1 MLWCLEAPYG
11 VGLKRGGSG
20 SGVYVR
26 FRGKDGVGG
35 GMALPQLQQRAIH
48 PQRLRGP
55 RTANGACDGAPSNR
69 FHEPH
74 LRKAINA
81 VKNDLL
87 LGEDVEQQAQRGS
100 SKITLLASP
109 RKEKVQVSSVLSN
122 FSLTKPPQGIP
133 SSPLDPRTKE
143 LVVAIL
149 SSCLARILSTARL
162 RLPRYLNGV
171 DCHR

>member
-11 VGLKRGGSG
+11 VGLKWDGSG

-26 FRGKDGVGG
+26 FRGKDGVG

-55 RTANGACDGAPSNR
+55 RTANSACDGAPSNR
-69 FHEPH
+69 SHETH

-109 RKEKVQVSSVLSN
+109 RKEKVQVSSALSN
-122 FSLTKPPQGIP
+122 FSSTKPPQGIP
-133 SSPLDPRTKE
+133 SSPLDLRTKE
-143 LVVAIL
+143 LVVLAIL

>member
-20 SGVYVR
+20 SGVYVS
-26 FRGKDGVGG
+26 FRGKDGVGE
-35 GMALPQLQQRAIH
+35 GMVLPQLH

-69 FHEPH
+69 SHEPH

-87 LGEDVEQQAQRGS
+87 LGEDVEQQPNAAARRS
-100 SKITLLASP
+100 RFSLRLAR
-109 RKEKVQVSSVLSN
+109 RKCQVSSALSN
-122 FSLTKPPQGIP
+122 FSSTKPPQGIP
-133 SSPLDPRTKE
+133 SSSLDLRTKE
-143 LVVAIL
+143 LVVQAIL